1 MKPIDFV
8 VYEGDSAP
16 NTPVYEIANAMKK
29 DIKIIG
35 MDVSLAIRGYY
46 YDEEE
51 KRMVLEIEEVTALK
65 LREAFLFGEVY
76 RRKNK
81 KEK

>member
-16 NTPVYEIANAMKK
+16 NTPVYEIAEAMMQ
-29 DIKIIG
+29 DIIVHG
-35 MDVSLAIRGYY
+35 PTGEFVVYGYY

-51 KRMVLEIEEVTALK
+51 KRMVLEI
-65 LREAFLFGEVY
+65 
-76 RRKNK
+76 K
-81 KEK
+81 KKVDHAVDS